1 MKALL
6 LTITLLFSLL
16 NISCSQQ
23 TRTVPTDDWT
33 YVESVLADITSSA
46 TSNEV
51 AQFKQL
57 AETPGAS
64 VYFSDSP
71 GYGSPM
77 SVASLGSF
85 AFFGKPELW
94 VGDIAEVRVFFVD
107 VHTTEGRRSALL
119 LSIKAAGSESF
130 ETKAFIGTR
139 ASEVQGGEFVAI
151 LGDTSGNEVLTLR
164 TDYVDEDNELEGVI
178 RLDVSEFDSNGLETY
193 IGQFSTM
200 VGFQSF

>member
-1 MKALL
+1 MRTLL
-6 LTITLLFSLL
+6 LKLSLVLSVFSVA
-16 NISCSQQ
+16 CSQQ

-94 VGDIAEVRVFFVD
+94 VGTIAEVRVFFVD
-107 VHTTEGRRSALL
+107 APTAEGRKSALL
-119 LSIKAAGSESF
+119 LSIKVAGSESF
-130 ETKAFIGTR
+130 ETKAFLGTR
-139 ASEVQGGEFVAI
+139 SSEVQGGEFIAI
-151 LGDTSGNEVLTLR
+151 LGDASGNEVLTLR